1 LIILSLESNVTQSKY
16 KCHEAVVLFG
26 SSDCHEEDCVML
38 QIQGLGKSFNG
49 KSALHNVTLDV
60 TDGTFVGVIGRSG
73 AGKSTLLRCINRLVD
88 SSAGRVMFDGLDIT
102 ALKGKPLRDWR
113 AQCGMIFQQFNLAGR
128 LDVMTNVLMGRI
140 NSMNTL
146 SSMLEVWPEAE
157 KLKAIRALAQL
168 DLADFAGQRAESLS
182 GGQQQRVAI
191 ARTLVQN
198 PKIILADEPVASLD
212 PRNTQ
217 AVMDALKVLNQQ
229 SGITV
234 LCNLHSLELARSYCS
249 RLIGMKAGRVV
260 FDGSPEVLTDDAVVD
275 LYGLEANDVIDVP
288 SKAAARPKQLAPVFE
303 HAA

>member
-1 LIILSLESNVTQSKY
+1 
-16 KCHEAVVLFG
+16 
-26 SSDCHEEDCVML
+26 ML
-38 QIQGLGKSFNG
+38 QISDLGKSFNG
-49 KSALHNVTLDV
+49 KAALQNVSLHIV
-60 TDGTFVGVIGRSG
+60 DGSFVGIIGRSG

-88 SSAGRVMFDGLDIT
+88 PSAGRVLFDGLDVT
-102 ALKGKPLRDWR
+102 ALRGKPLRDWR
-113 AQCGMIFQQFNLAGR
+113 ASCGMIFQQFNLAGR

-140 NSMNTL
+140 NAL
-146 SSMLEVWPEAE
+146 STFASMLEVWPEAE
-157 KLKAIRALAQL
+157 KLKAIRALDQL
-168 DLADFAGQRAESLS
+168 DLGDFAGQRAESLS

-191 ARTLVQN
+191 ARTLIQN

-217 AVMDALKVLNQQ
+217 AVMDALKDLNQT

-260 FDGSPEVLTDDAVVD
+260 FDGSPEALTEDAVID

-288 SKAAARPKQLAPVFE
+288 SKAAARPRRQPVQVLDY
-303 HAA
+303 AA

>member
-1 LIILSLESNVTQSKY
+1 MQS
-16 KCHEAVVLFG
+16 G
-26 SSDCHEEDCVML
+26 SSGIQEEDCVML
-38 QIQGLGKSFNG
+38 QIQGLGKTFNG
-49 KSALHNVTLDV
+49 KPALQNVTLEV

-88 SSAGRVMFDGLDIT
+88 PSAGRILFDGLDVT
-102 ALKGKPLRDWR
+102 ALSGKPLRDWR

-128 LDVMTNVLMGRI
+128 LDVLTNVLMGRI
-140 NSMNTL
+140 NSMNTF
-146 SSMLEVWPEAE
+146 SSLLEVWPEAE

-234 LCNLHSLELARSYCS
+234 LCNLHSLELARGYCS

-260 FDGSPEVLTDDAVVD
+260 VDGSPEVLTDDAVID

>member
-1 LIILSLESNVTQSKY
+1 
-16 KCHEAVVLFG
+16 
-26 SSDCHEEDCVML
+26 ML
-38 QIQGLGKSFNG
+38 QISNLGKTFNG
-49 KSALHNVTLDV
+49 KPALEDV
-60 TDGTFVGVIGRSG
+60 SLQIEDGTFVGIIGRSG

-88 SSAGRVMFDGLDIT
+88 PSAGRVTFDGLDVT
-102 ALKGKPLRDWR
+102 ALRGKSLRDWR
-113 AQCGMIFQQFNLAGR
+113 ASCGMIFQQFNLAGR

-140 NSMNTL
+140 NAIGTF

-157 KLKAIRALAQL
+157 KIKAVRALDQL
-168 DLADFAGQRAESLS
+168 DLGELAGQRAESLS

-191 ARTLVQN
+191 ARTLLQN

-217 AVMDALKVLNQQ
+217 AVMDALKDLNQT

-260 FDGSPEVLTDDAVVD
+260 FDGSPEALTEDAIID

-288 SKAAARPKQLAPVFE
+288 SRAVARPTQQAPAFE
-303 HAA
+303 YAA

>member
-1 LIILSLESNVTQSKY
+1 
-16 KCHEAVVLFG
+16 
-26 SSDCHEEDCVML
+26 ML
-38 QIQGLGKSFNG
+38 RIQGLGKTFNG
-49 KSALHNVTLDV
+49 KPALQNVTLDV
-60 TDGTFVGVIGRSG
+60 TEGTFVGVIGRSG

-88 SSAGRVMFDGLDIT
+88 PSAGRVMFDGRDVT

-140 NSMNTL
+140 NSMNTF
-146 SSMLEVWPEAE
+146 SSLLEVWPEAE

-168 DLADFAGQRAESLS
+168 DLADFAAQRAESLS

-217 AVMDALKVLNQQ
+217 AVMDALKVLNTQA
-229 SGITV
+229 GITV

-260 FDGSPEVLTDDAVVD
+260 FDGVPEALTDDAVVD

-288 SKAAARPKQLAPVFE
+288 SKLAARPTQLAPVFE
-303 HAA
+303 QAA